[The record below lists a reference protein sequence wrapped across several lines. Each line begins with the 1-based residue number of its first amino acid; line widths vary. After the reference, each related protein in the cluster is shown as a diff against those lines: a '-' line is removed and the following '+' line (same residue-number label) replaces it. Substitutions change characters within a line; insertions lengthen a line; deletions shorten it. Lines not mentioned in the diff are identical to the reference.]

1 MPTFYEYEMEDG
13 TTLLVEGP
21 EPARATGVTRGI
33 SNKEDQLVKIKAR
46 LNFSDAFKDAK
57 SQAQALL
64 KEIREL
70 NVSEAEIKFG
80 LSTVGELGVFAVG
93 KIGVGLNYEI
103 TLRWKREETQ

>member
-21 EPARATGVTRGI
+21 EPARSTGVTRGI
-33 SNKEDQLVKIKAR
+33 PSKEDQLVKIKSK
-46 LNFSDAFKDAK
+46 LNFSEAFKDAK
-57 SQAQALL
+57 NQAEVLL

-93 KIGVGLNYEI
+93 KIGVGINYEI
-103 TLRWKREETQ
+103 TLTWRKEKE